1 MRLVRRTLL
10 ATLAVTVTALPLA
23 GTAAHATGGPSVDVV
38 VRGASV
44 EAAGQAVQRAGGD
57 VGLTLALVNGVS
69 AHVPQS
75 AVAGLEA
82 EGFSV
87 VPDAAAHVVAD
98 DFDPTAYDTSLGAID
113 PGAGWGSDAGKGIG
127 VALVDTGVANTP
139 DLAGRLVRGPDFSG
153 EGDGID
159 HYGHGTF
166 MAGLIA
172 GDGTSSRLAGGPIHT
187 GVAPAARVISV
198 KVAGADGSTSLSKL
212 IAGIGWVVV
221 HQDEVGASVLNLS
234 FGVDAPMPYE
244 ANPLSAAVE
253 AAWSSGLTVVVA
265 AGNGGPGHVT
275 SPGDDP
281 YVLTVGASDPHGT
294 VTVADDTVAPW
305 SGSNSSPRYDKPDV
319 LAPGVGIV
327 SLRAPGST
335 LDTAFPAARIG
346 TDYFRGSGTSMATAL
361 TSGAAAV
368 LLQHHPFATPDD
380 VKGAIG
386 GSAVS
391 FGPKVVGGALD
402 LAAADAAPWRGD
414 WEQHYPIVFGG
425 LGLGLHQMPWVGTRW
440 SGTTWSGTRWSGT
453 TWSGTRWSGSTWSGT
468 TWSGTT
474 WSGSTW
480 SGTRWSGSTWSGSTW
495 SGSTWSGTTW
505 SGSTWSGSTWSG
517 TTWSGST
524 WSGTTWSGSTWSG
537 STWSSALWGL

>member
-69 AHVPQS
+69 ARVPQS

-98 DFDPTAYDTSLGAID
+98 DFDPAAFDASLGAID
-113 PGAGWGSDAGKGIG
+113 PGAGWGSDAGEGIG
-127 VALVDTGVANTP
+127 VALVDTGVADTP
-139 DLAGRLVRGPDFSG
+139 DLAGRLVRGPDISG

-212 IAGIGWVVV
+212 IAGIGWVVL

-234 FGVDAPMPYE
+234 FGIDAPMPYE

-265 AGNGGPGHVT
+265 AGNDGAGNVT

-281 YVLTVGASDPHGT
+281 YVITVGATDTHGT
-294 VTVADDTVAPW
+294 VAADDDTVAPW
-305 SGSNSSPRYDKPDV
+305 SGSKDSHRYAKPDV
-319 LAPGVGIV
+319 LAPGTSIV

-335 LDTAFPAARIG
+335 IDTSFPAARIG
-346 TDYFRGSGTSMATAL
+346 TDYFRGSGTSMSTAI
-361 TSGAAAV
+361 TAGAAAV
-368 LLQHHPFATPDD
+368 LLQHHPGATPDD
-380 VKGAIG
+380 VKGAIVDSSVSIGKKVLG
-386 GSAVS
+386 GE
-391 FGPKVVGGALD
+391 LD
-402 LAAADAAPWRGD
+402 LSAADHATSKGA
-414 WEQHYPIVFGG
+414 WEQHYQIVFDG
-425 LGLGLHQMPWVGTRW
+425 LGIGLDKMPWV
-440 SGTTWSGTRWSGT
+440 
-453 TWSGTRWSGSTWSGT
+453 GTRWSGSTWSGT
-468 TWSGTT
+468 RWSGTR

-495 SGSTWSGTTW
+495 SGSTWSGTRWSDEQWSGTRWSGSTWSGSTWSGSTW

-517 TTWSGST
+517 TRWSDLEWAGTRWSGST
-524 WSGTTWSGSTWSG
+524 WST
-537 STWSSALWGL
+537 ARWGQ